1 MYVFTPESIWF
12 YCRHVYIRQE
22 RQCTYNVTLRRFLA
36 TIVAVEK
43 Q

>member
-1 MYVFTPESIWF
+1 LRQTLIL
-12 YCRHVYIRQE
+12 VYKASSKHKPE
-22 RQCTYNVTLRRFLA
+22 RQCTYSPKPRLVCA